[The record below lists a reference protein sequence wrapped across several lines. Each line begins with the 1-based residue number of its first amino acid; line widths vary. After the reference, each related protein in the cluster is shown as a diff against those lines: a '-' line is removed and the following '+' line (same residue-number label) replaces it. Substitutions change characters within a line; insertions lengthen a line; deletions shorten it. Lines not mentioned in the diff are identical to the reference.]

1 MSIQTNCVWKQTN
14 DYEFLSFGS
23 MPITDDDDEDDDDD
37 DDEDDGLL
45 LITLKSFLAVSFIFL
60 LSSTWR
66 LITCMIT
73 CIMSVI
79 LSLIFI

>member
-23 MPITDDDDEDDDDD
+23 MPITDDDDDEDDDD

-45 LITLKSFLAVSFIFL
+45 LITLKSF
-60 LSSTWR
+60 
-66 LITCMIT
+66 
-73 CIMSVI
+73 
-79 LSLIFI
+79 